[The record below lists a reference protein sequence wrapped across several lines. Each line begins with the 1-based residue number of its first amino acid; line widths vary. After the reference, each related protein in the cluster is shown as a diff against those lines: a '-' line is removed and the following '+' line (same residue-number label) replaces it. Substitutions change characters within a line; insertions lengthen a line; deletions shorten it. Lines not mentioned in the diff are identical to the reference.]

1 MATRPRPRG
10 RHLGYVVPV
19 VALFVTVFL
28 TVACSDEGSAER
40 AAAEAAIQLE
50 LSSQGYVTFHNRSG
64 LPLSDVS
71 IALVPYGPGE
81 FTKLL
86 PRVENTGRRQV
97 ALSEFRARDGTPF
110 NPRVARGKV
119 LRVRAQDSTGK
130 SYETEIPFK

>member
-1 MATRPRPRG
+1 MAIYPRPQRG
-10 RHLGYVVPV
+10 RHLRCVPV
-19 VALFVTVFL
+19 AALFVSVFL
-28 TVACSDEGSAER
+28 TVACSDESPER
-40 AAAEAAIQLE
+40 AAADAAIQLE
-50 LSSQGYVTFHNRSG
+50 LSSQGFVTFLNRSG

-86 PRVENTGRRQV
+86 PRVENTGKRQV
-97 ALSEFRARDGTPF
+97 ALSEFRARDGTAF